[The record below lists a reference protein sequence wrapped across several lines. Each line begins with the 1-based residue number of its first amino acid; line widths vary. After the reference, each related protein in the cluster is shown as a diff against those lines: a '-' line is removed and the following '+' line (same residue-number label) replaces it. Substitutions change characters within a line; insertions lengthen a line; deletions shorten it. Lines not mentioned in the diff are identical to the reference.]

1 MFPAQNAIG
10 INTYKNRR
18 KYKMN
23 FAQTLSKI
31 KDVIPLFFIR
41 STDMVLSLISDLHK
55 IITETIVLNKP
66 DIFNIDQDP
75 QYAGNDF
82 TGVLRQHQNRIS
94 IDGKR
99 PLYG

>member
-1 MFPAQNAIG
+1 
-10 INTYKNRR
+10 
-18 KYKMN
+18 MN
-23 FAQTLSKI
+23 FAQMLSKI

-66 DIFNIDQDP
+66 NIFNTDQDP
-75 QYAGNDF
+75 QYTSDDF
-82 TGVLRQHQNRIS
+82 TNVLRQHQNRIS